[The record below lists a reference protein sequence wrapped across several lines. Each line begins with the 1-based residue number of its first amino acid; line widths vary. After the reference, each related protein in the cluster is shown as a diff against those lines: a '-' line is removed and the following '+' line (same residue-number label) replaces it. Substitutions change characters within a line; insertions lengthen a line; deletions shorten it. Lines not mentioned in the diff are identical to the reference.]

1 MRVLIDECV
10 DENLRRHVTGH
21 DCATCRYARFKGLTN
36 GRLLAAAESAG
47 FEVLLTVDKNMAY
60 QQNLTGRA
68 ISVIVMEPRTTTL
81 DDLIELIPEL
91 LVKLGVL
98 QPGEFVRLSRSA

>member
-21 DCATCRYARFKGLTN
+21 DCATCRYAGFKGLTN
-36 GRLLAAAESAG
+36 GRLLSVAENAG

-60 QQNLTGRA
+60 QQTLAGRA

-81 DDLIELIPEL
+81 DDLIELVPRL
-91 LVKLGVL
+91 LAALSVL
-98 QPGEFVRLSRSA
+98 QPGEFVRLGRSA